1 MFASVVMA
9 LSTASADSTATHAV
23 GPPQTASIPSAR
35 TESAAQ
41 APTSTTV
48 ASSAAEPQNSNG
60 PQSKQPAGSCQ
71 VIDRPKHTITYC
83 ECSPR
88 PALQRGVYRPSRDPA
103 AVDRAIAPTELRDW
117 PANERGAKYLE

>member
-41 APTSTTV
+41 VPTSTTV
-48 ASSAAEPQNSNG
+48 ASSAAERQNSNG
-60 PQSKQPAGSCQ
+60 PQSKQPAGSCR
-71 VIDRPKHTITYC
+71 VIDRPKHTITC
-83 ECSPR
+83 ECSPDR
-88 PALQRGVYRPSRDPA
+88 LSNVGSIDLA
-103 AVDRAIAPTELRDW
+103 AILRLLIGNRTCRAPGLAR
-117 PANERGAKYLE
+117 K